1 MAKNLFRLLIGSA
14 LALSATLLSPSVL
27 ASGSTMNVRIWVQG
41 GCSFVTSGDLI
52 MNFGNLSQGDVTIT
66 ATTPISCSN
75 GTQFHISLSNGLNP
89 NGQQRQMAQQNGSGR
104 LPYTLTATPESGQ
117 STGSNVDILLTAK
130 VVQADYQNRPIG
142 QYSDTVTL
150 TVEP

>member
-1 MAKNLFRLLIGSA
+1 MAKNLLRLLISCC
-14 LALSATLLSPSVL
+14 TLLLSSTVF
-27 ASGSTMNVRIWVQG
+27 ASGSMMNVRVWVQG

-52 MNFGNLSQGDVTIT
+52 MNFGDLIQGDATIT
-66 ATTPISCSN
+66 VTTPISCSN
-75 GTQFHISLSNGLNP
+75 GTQFHIKLSNGLNA

-104 LPYTLTATPESGQ
+104 LPYSLNAMPESGV
-117 STGSNVDILLTAK
+117 STGNKIDIQLTAK
-130 VVQADYQNRPIG
+130 VSQADYQNRPIG

>member
-1 MAKNLFRLLIGSA
+1 MAKNLFRFLIACGALLISSA
-14 LALSATLLSPSVL
+14 AF

-52 MNFGNLSQGDVTIT
+52 MNFGNLSQGDATIT

-75 GTQFHISLSNGLNP
+75 GTQFHIKLSNGLNP

-104 LPYTLTATPESGQ
+104 LPYSLTAAPESGL
-117 STGSNVDILLTAK
+117 STGSNIDILLTAK
-130 VVQADYQNRPIG
+130 VAQADYQNRPIG
-142 QYSDTVTL
+142 QYSDTVIL